1 MAKYED
7 WRLLGQEKYLKGK
20 ALAYRRWKRPRP
32 DWDHD
37 HCEFCGA
44 KFMEEPDAD
53 TLQEGYCT
61 LDEYH
66 WICPECFRD
75 FREMF
80 GWQVVE
86 DNIQKSPIT

>member
-1 MAKYED
+1 VARSIPVGEKGTSLILAGYAAKISYVPFSAPLF
-7 WRLLGQEKYLKGK
+7 RT
-20 ALAYRRWKRPRP
+20 
-32 DWDHD
+32 
-37 HCEFCGA
+37 
-44 KFMEEPDAD
+44 DAD
-53 TLQEGYCT
+53 MLQEGYCT